1 MAACGAP
8 STPYVT
14 TIGALRAGE
23 TMRIRVASAT
33 LNVYAPEK
41 SQKRNLFTISAT
53 AMPKGTPPPPPS
65 LRPDPHGVAVTAP
78 NPLAVLLVRVPDRVD
93 LDVASLNGDV
103 NVTDVTGNARVIA
116 GHGNVSIMLPGYAQA
131 SVNDGNIQ
139 ATMGSMSWPGTL
151 RFFTGRGD
159 VELRINPSTPMHVH
173 LHTGNGTLFTD
184 FALTGTSSGP
194 AETIDAT
201 INGGGRG
208 IDVETTSGS
217 IRLLRL
223 QPQP

>member
-1 MAACGAP
+1 MQ
-8 STPYVT
+8 V
-14 TIGALRAGE
+14 
-23 TMRIRVASAT
+23 RVASAT

-53 AMPKGTPPPPPS
+53 AMPKGTPPPPPQ
-65 LRPDPHGVAVTAP
+65 LRPGPHGVAVSAP

-103 NVTDVTGNARVIA
+103 NVTDVTGNVRVIA
-116 GHGNVSIMLPGYAQA
+116 GHGNVNIMLPGYAQA

-139 ATMGSMSWPGTL
+139 AIIGSTSWPGTL

-173 LHTGNGTLFTD
+173 LHTGGGGALFTD
-184 FALTGTSSGP
+184 FGLTGTSNGSE
-194 AETIDAT
+194 ETIDST